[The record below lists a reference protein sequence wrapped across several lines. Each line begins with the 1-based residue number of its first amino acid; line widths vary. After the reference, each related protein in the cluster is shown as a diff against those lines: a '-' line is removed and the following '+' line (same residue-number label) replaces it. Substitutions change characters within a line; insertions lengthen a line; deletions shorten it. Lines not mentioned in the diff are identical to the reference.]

1 MKLHIVPARTGV
13 DWVRQGIRVFW
24 RQPLALT
31 LLFFTTTA
39 AMSLLSVLPLIGPA
53 IALALLPTATLVMME
68 AAAETSLGRIPTPAL
83 ILHAFRTGRQRLGAL
98 AVLGGIYAA
107 LFLLIIGLASLADGG
122 QFARVYFG
130 VEPLTQEVATSSGF
144 VASTWIVMALY
155 VPLSMLFWHAP
166 GLVHWHNVPPVKAL
180 FFSIVACWRNFGAFT
195 VYGLSWLGVFLAA
208 GLAMSLLVT
217 LLAAVGIG
225 ASMAGGIMV
234 ATAMMLAAMFFTSVV
249 FTFRDSFAPPDT
261 QTNGDEPA
269 PGADPSH

>member
-53 IALALLPTATLVMME
+53 IALALLPTASLVMME

-180 FFSIVACWRNFGAFT
+180 FFSIVACFRNLGAFT
-195 VYGLSWLGVFLAA
+195 VFSIVWFGVFIGA
-208 GLAMSLLVT
+208 GIVVSLVVT
-217 LLAAVGIG
+217 LLAVAGLGNAVVAALMI
-225 ASMAGGIMV
+225 ASALV
-234 ATAMMLAAMFFTSVV
+234 LASMFFTSIV
-249 FTFRDSFAPPDT
+249 FTFRDNFERPDQPPAQNAQLTD
-261 QTNGDEPA
+261 
-269 PGADPSH
+269 

>member
-39 AMSLLSVLPLIGPA
+39 AMSLLSVVPMIGPA

-68 AAAETSLGRIPTPAL
+68 AAAETSLGRVPTPAL
-83 ILHAFRTGRQRLGAL
+83 ILHAFRAGRQRLGAL
-98 AVLGGIYAA
+98 VVLGAIYAV
-107 LFLLIIGLASLADGG
+107 LFLLVIGIASLADDG

-130 VEPLTQEVATSSGF
+130 FEALTPEIAMSSSF
-144 VASTWIVMALY
+144 VTATWIVMALY

-180 FFSIVACWRNFGAFT
+180 FFSVVACFRNIGAFT
-195 VYGLSWLGVFLAA
+195 IFSLVWFGVFIGGAVAVSLVLTLFAIA
-208 GLAMSLLVT
+208 GLGKSIVAGMMIAAALVM
-217 LLAAVGIG
+217 
-225 ASMAGGIMV
+225 AS
-234 ATAMMLAAMFFTSVV
+234 MFFTSIV
-249 FTFRDSFAPPDT
+249 FTFRDNFEPPDRPVAQNAQIT
-261 QTNGDEPA
+261 D
-269 PGADPSH
+269 